1 MVDLFRLVALILLLP
16 LIIILLGP
24 LLVLAAIRGQQYL
37 GPITLNS
44 TRYNFAGR
52 IGVFLLGIALW
63 LLVWGGLTWLA
74 VDTFT
79 PAVNPPDIAT
89 FTPVAPPTATG
100 ATLVTAAPPTKPA
113 TVTANPTSIPT
124 STLAIKLT
132 AAPKSSP
139 VSTVITGTPAVTLT
153 AVVSPVTP
161 TRSVTATTAVTS
173 ANRQAA
179 LAVVE
184 EANNL
189 LKQAISQSSQ
199 KNLDNLGRLWQADAL
214 VAVQKFVAHVT
225 GRFTEPPQ
233 VTLEY
238 LNPPAISAESAGQVV
253 IVAGERWTYGGDAQE
268 KRENFEF
275 TYTVV
280 TTRTA
285 WVISQYSYRRL
296 PEEPVKETATALPR

>member
-1 MVDLFRLVALILLLP
+1 MSDLFRLVALILLLP
-16 LIIILLGP
+16 LIIIILGP
-24 LLVLAAIRGQQYL
+24 LLVLAAIRGQQYF

-44 TRYNFAGR
+44 IRYNFAGR
-52 IGVFLLGIALW
+52 IGVFLLGVVVW
-63 LLVWGGLTWLA
+63 LLVWGGLAWLA
-74 VDTFT
+74 VDAFT
-79 PAVNPPDIAT
+79 PAANPPDIAAL
-89 FTPVAPPTATG
+89 TPAAPPTATG
-100 ATLVTAAPPTKPA
+100 APPATAAPPTEPA
-113 TVTANPTSIPT
+113 TATANPTPT
-124 STLAIKLT
+124 PTLAIKLT

-139 VSTVITGTPAVTLT
+139 VPTVITGTPAVTLT
-153 AVVSPVTP
+153 AVALP
-161 TRSVTATTAVTS
+161 VTATTTVTS
-173 ANRQAA
+173 TNRQAA
-179 LAVVE
+179 LAAVG
-184 EANNL
+184 EANIL
-189 LKQAISQSSQ
+189 LKQAISQSGQ
-199 KNLDNLGRLWQADAL
+199 KNLDNLGQLWQADAL

-253 IVAGERWTYGGDAQE
+253 IVASERWTYGGDAQQ

-280 TTRTA
+280 PTRTT